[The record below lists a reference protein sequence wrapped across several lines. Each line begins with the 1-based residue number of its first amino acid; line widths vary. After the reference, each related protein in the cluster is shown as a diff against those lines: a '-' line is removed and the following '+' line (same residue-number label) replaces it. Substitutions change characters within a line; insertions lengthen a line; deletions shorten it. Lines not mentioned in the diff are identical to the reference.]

1 MSLIGHG
8 IAKTLGRKRTCP
20 VCKRPQVVAQGKARE
35 TVKCKFCGADIPAKN
50 PRIHTNLHE

>member
-35 TVKCKFCGADIPAKN
+35 TVKCKFCGADVPP
-50 PRIHTNLHE
+50 PRGK